1 MILLSNS
8 SDEGKKLALKLRCQF
23 CHVEESTYP
32 DGEKTL
38 DIRVGSKKVDFI
50 YFKFDKNS
58 NFDGQLFNLLCLVN
72 KFAYK
77 RQTALILPY
86 LPYLRSCPI
95 PKNELDKLEFILK
108 SISKQVKNIYLTY
121 PHITVSQIKKCIG
134 INNIVTI
141 DIDNLIIKQ
150 IKSLGKG
157 LILVSPDEGFAE
169 NIKKLSK
176 KSGLP
181 YMILNKKRI
190 SPTKVVVQTD
200 KKTQKTITLAN
211 TKTFVLV
218 DDIIS
223 TGNTLFKAADY
234 LKLLGVKNI
243 KFLVVH
249 NTNKNTKTNIICSNS
264 LIGKQ
269 NHKIFDITNNIATA
283 IKDRMAARA

>member
-8 SDEGKKLALKLRCQF
+8 SDDGKRLALKLECQF
-23 CHVEESTYP
+23 YHVEESTYP

-38 DIRVGSKKVDFI
+38 DVRVGYKKVDFI
-50 YFKFDKNS
+50 YFKFNKNGS
-58 NFDGQLFNLLCLVN
+58 FDDQLFNLLCLVN

-77 RQTALILPY
+77 KQTALILPY

-108 SISKQVKNIYLTY
+108 SISKQVRNIFLIY

-134 INNIVTI
+134 INNVVTV
-141 DIDNLIIKQ
+141 DIDNPIIKQ
-150 IKSLGKG
+150 IELLGKD
-157 LILVSPDEGFAE
+157 LVLVSPDKGFAE
-169 NIKKLSK
+169 NIKRLSQ
-176 KSGLP
+176 KSGVD
-181 YMILNKKRI
+181 YVVLNKKRI
-190 SPTKVVVQTD
+190 SPTKVLVQTD
-200 KKTQKTITLAN
+200 KKTQKNIALAN

-234 LKLLGVKNI
+234 LKSLGVKKI
-243 KFLVVH
+243 KFIVIH
-249 NTNKNTKTNIICSNS
+249 NTNKDKKMNIICSNS

-269 NHKIFDITNNIATA
+269 NHKIFDITDNIATA
-283 IKDRMAARA
+283 IKYRLAARA